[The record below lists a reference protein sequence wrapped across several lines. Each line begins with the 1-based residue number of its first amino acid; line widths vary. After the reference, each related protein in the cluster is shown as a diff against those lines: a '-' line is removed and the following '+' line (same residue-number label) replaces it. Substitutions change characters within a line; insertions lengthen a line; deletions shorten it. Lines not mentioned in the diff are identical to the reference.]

1 MPRDRPRAT
10 DFAAEPAEG
19 DVFQPESVSIE
30 GPRGRSARQ
39 VARSGPRETPEAAER
54 AEGEFPG
61 VEGFAFGALRDMH
74 GMGRA
79 EGDAPRADSVALGA
93 SHGSRTRSMPRNRP
107 RETDFAAGRA
117 KGDVS
122 GPKPVALAASRG
134 SPHPPNPTKP
144 EGGPG

>member
-1 MPRDRPRAT
+1 MPRDRPRENPQASRVSPLGPFAT
-10 DFAAEPAEG
+10 CT
-19 DVFQPESVSIE
+19 
-30 GPRGRSARQ
+30 ARD
-39 VARSGPRETPEAAER
+39 GPRETPEAAGR
-54 AEGEFPG
+54 AKGEFPG

-93 SHGSRTRSMPRNRP
+93 SHGSRTRLLPWDGP
-107 RETDFAAGRA
+107 RETDFAAGQS

-122 GPKPVALAASRG
+122 GPKSVALAASRG

-144 EGGPG
+144 EGEPG

>member
-1 MPRDRPRAT
+1 MPRNGPGET

-39 VARSGPRETPEAAER
+39 VARNSPRETPEAAER

-61 VEGFAFGALRDMH
+61 VEGFAFGASRDMH

-79 EGDAPRADSVALGA
+79 KGDAPRADSVALGA
-93 SHGSRTRSMPRNRP
+93 SRDTRTRLIPRNTS
-107 RETDFAAGRA
+107 RETDFAAGRT

-122 GPKPVALAASRG
+122 GPESVALAASRG

-144 EGGPG
+144 EGEPG

>member
-79 EGDAPRADSVALGA
+79 EGDGFRRGTGQGRRISPRG
-93 SHGSRTRSMPRNRP
+93 GP

-122 GPKPVALAASRG
+122 GPKSVALAASRG

-144 EGGPG
+144 EGEPG

>member
-1 MPRDRPRAT
+1 MARD
-10 DFAAEPAEG
+10 
-19 DVFQPESVSIE
+19 S
-30 GPRGRSARQ
+30 
-39 VARSGPRETPEAAER
+39 PRETPEAAER

-74 GMGRA
+74 GTGRA

-93 SHGSRTRSMPRNRP
+93 SRDTRTRLIPRNTS

-122 GPKPVALAASRG
+122 GPKSVALAASRG

-144 EGGPG
+144 EGEPG